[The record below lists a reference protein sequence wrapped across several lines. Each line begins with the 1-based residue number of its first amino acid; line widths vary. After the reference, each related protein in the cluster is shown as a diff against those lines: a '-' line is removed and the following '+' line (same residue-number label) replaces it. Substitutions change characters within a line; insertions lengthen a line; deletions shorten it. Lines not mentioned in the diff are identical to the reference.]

1 MHAIRIR
8 SLPLAAHKYITAPP
22 VLLHVLVHLTWPA
35 LCVIAMSGRDSWA
48 IPGFAREQLLPI
60 GGT

>member
-1 MHAIRIR
+1 
-8 SLPLAAHKYITAPP
+8 
-22 VLLHVLVHLTWPA
+22 VLVHLTWPA